1 MRLEITVP
9 EEYVGDVIGDIRAVA
24 GGVLGME
31 PGAGGTVVHV
41 EVPMAEVLTY
51 APDLTS
57 MTGGRGDYS
66 MSFLRYEEV
75 PPHVAQQVTERAK
88 KELAPA

>member
-1 MRLEITVP
+1 MSSRR
-9 EEYVGDVIGDIRAVA
+9 GR
-24 GGVLGME
+24 VLGMD

-41 EVPMAEVLTY
+41 EVPMAEVLSY

-66 MSFLRYEEV
+66 MTFLRYEEV
-75 PPHVAQQVTERAK
+75 PPHVAQAVVDKAK
-88 KELAPA
+88 KEQELVKA